1 DDLDVEHLAL
11 EHVAA
16 QLDLHR
22 ERPAVLVDHLADL
35 LEALREPLLAV
46 HVDDDLEP
54 HGVGLPGAVDV
65 ADEQERVGLP
75 VAGGAKHLRLYRV
88 PQVVAA
94 VRLLDPEDV
103 PDPQVAVLA
112 AAGGAQAA
120 AWLRVPGVVA
130 ELEERVLAGDAL
142 LEHDLDQGGGGPR
155 PLDADVAV
163 PAHEDAVVARDRGR
177 EVGGERAAGDEDEER
192 VGEPERV
199 VVPEEVAGD
208 GDRLV
213 LAAVV
218 DDGADVLE
226 GVQVEGVAIVAL
238 QQDVG
243 AAVA

>member
-1 DDLDVEHLAL
+1 AHRHYSPGTHGGRLQG
-11 EHVAA
+11 AA
-16 QLDLHR
+16 DGD
-22 ERPAVLVDHLADL
+22 A
-35 LEALREPLLAV
+35 
-46 HVDDDLEP
+46 
-54 HGVGLPGAVDV
+54 
-65 ADEQERVGLP
+65 EQERVGLT
-75 VAGGAKHLRLYRV
+75 VAGGAQHLRIDRV

-120 AWLRVPGVVA
+120 ARLRVPGVVA

-155 PLDADVAV
+155 PLDADVAA

-177 EVGGERAAGDEDEER
+177 EVGGERAAGDEDEQR

-226 GVQVEGVAIVAL
+226 GVQVEGVAFVAL
-238 QQDVG
+238 QQEVG
-243 AAVA
+243 AAVAGLALLVGGRHEAWRLGGLLPHAQPAAVRDEVDDVVLVHAEQV